1 MGTEATTK
9 GISNNPNGRPHVK
22 KELREAY
29 KECRERTV
37 YALIKIA
44 NFNFFEVSRLA
55 ENPDSKNIDA
65 VIARIYLKAIEGS
78 LPHAKELLDRI
89 LGTVTQTILLGE
101 ATDDGLKN
109 ISADHILEMI
119 TKLKTEEGTEQCKL
133 MPTP

>member
-1 MGTEATTK
+1 MAQGVK
-9 GISNNPNGRPHVK
+9 GVTNNPTGRPRITK
-22 KELREAY
+22 DLRLAY
-29 KECRERTV
+29 RECREKTV
-37 YALIKIA
+37 YSLIKIGK
-44 NFNFFEVSRLA
+44 FNFIELSRLTNDP
-55 ENPDSKNIDA
+55 ECKSIDA
-65 VIARIYLKAIEGS
+65 VIARMYMKAIEGS